1 MSTSAIINCIDAHIE
16 SLYKASRRVNEREFY
31 DLMYIINRLTDLAYE
46 LEKVA
51 YADYLA
57 TISD

>member
-16 SLYKASRRVNEREFY
+16 SLYKASRHVNERDFY
-31 DLMYIINRLTDLAYE
+31 NLMYIVNRLTDLAYE
-46 LEKVA
+46 LEKIA

>member
-16 SLYKASRRVNEREFY
+16 SLYKASRHVNERDFY
-31 DLMYIINRLTDLAYE
+31 NLMYIVNRLTDLAYE
-46 LEKVA
+46 LEKIA
-51 YADYLA
+51 YVDYLA

>member
-16 SLYKASRRVNEREFY
+16 NLYKASHRVNEREFY

-46 LEKVA
+46 LEKIA

-57 TISD
+57 TVSD

>member
-16 SLYKASRRVNEREFY
+16 NLYKASRHVNERDFY
-31 DLMYIINRLTDLAYE
+31 NLMYIVNRLTDLAYE

-57 TISD
+57 STSN